1 LIVWRI
7 SNHATLDGGG
17 GLRAPGRWHSR
28 GRRIVYTSACA
39 ATALLEILVN
49 LELEPGRLPRA
60 YQLLRIEVPDD
71 LAVSDVGHLP
81 DGWRDQDQ
89 LTRPLGDAWLA
100 ERAVPLL
107 RVPSAVID
115 VESNILINPEHP
127 DAARVRLIEASQKP
141 FDPRLFR

>member
-1 LIVWRI
+1 
-7 SNHATLDGGG
+7 
-17 GLRAPGRWHSR
+17 
-28 GRRIVYTSACA
+28 
-39 ATALLEILVN
+39 
-49 LELEPGRLPRA
+49 LPRA

-81 DGWRDQDQ
+81 DGWRYQDQ

-100 ERAVPLL
+100 ETAVPLL

-115 VESNILINPEHP
+115 VESKILINPDHP
-127 DAARVRLIEASQKP
+127 DAARVRLVEASQKP